1 MSGNQRRQNTNF
13 PILGILAGLVF
24 VLAGLSALFHFEFG
38 FSLAL
43 VFVFAGT
50 AVVLVALFGFR
61 IRVWDLVL
69 FIVALIILANV
80 VGLNYYQNSRYAI
93 SSYSVGSQYVQVPRI
108 DIIATSGL
116 GSIDVRFST
125 NADLA
130 YQVVFQNS
138 FFGFPFFNFAS
149 STSLTNQTRN
159 GILYL
164 NASSQGSVTITFGV
178 NYIVSVNATTGVGSI
193 SFVSPSSPEASVQSV
208 SLETGAGSL
217 DAQINADNV
226 SRISLK
232 TGTGSIDF
240 ASNYLDASAPN
251 TPIFINSGAGSINTN
266 IKIAND
272 AAVQIDATSGLGS
285 ISQHLTG
292 FTISTSSNSHLV
304 ASSGNTETAPRSF
317 LMTLSV
323 GTGSIDI
330 SGQMVSR

>member
-1 MSGNQRRQNTNF
+1 MSGNQRRKNANF
-13 PILGILAGLVF
+13 PVLGILAGLVF
-24 VLAGLSALFHFEFG
+24 ILAGLSAMFRFEFG

-61 IRVWDLVL
+61 IHVWDLVL

-93 SSYSVGSQYVQVPRI
+93 SSYSVGSQYVQAPRI
-108 DIIATSGL
+108 NIIATSGF
-116 GSIDVRFST
+116 GGINVRFSSNT
-125 NADLA
+125 DLA
-130 YQVVFQNS
+130 YQVLFQNS
-138 FFGFPFFNFAS
+138 FFGFPFLNFG
-149 STSLTNQTRN
+149 TGTTLTNQTRD

-164 NASSQGSVTITFGV
+164 NANSQGSITITIGI

-226 SRISLK
+226 SWISLK
-232 TGTGSIDF
+232 TGTGSIEF
-240 ASNYLDASAPN
+240 TSNYLDASGPN
-251 TPIFINSGAGSINTN
+251 TPIFVNSGAGSINTN
-266 IKIAND
+266 FKIANNT
-272 AAVQIDATSGLGS
+272 AVQIDATSGLGS

-292 FTISTSSNSHLV
+292 FTIGTSSNSHLV
-304 ASSGNTETAPRSF
+304 ASSGNTETASRSF

-323 GTGSIDI
+323 GTGSINI
-330 SGQMVSR
+330 SGQMLSH